1 MGLAAIQEGQYTLYK
16 STAMPYSMR
25 TFSSSSGGGRE
36 EGGGGRESGGVSIP
50 DEAPGPLT
58 DIRGFN
64 GDGAAAKI
72 G

>member
-1 MGLAAIQEGQYTLYK
+1 
-16 STAMPYSMR
+16 MPYSMR

-58 DIRGFN
+58 DVRGFN